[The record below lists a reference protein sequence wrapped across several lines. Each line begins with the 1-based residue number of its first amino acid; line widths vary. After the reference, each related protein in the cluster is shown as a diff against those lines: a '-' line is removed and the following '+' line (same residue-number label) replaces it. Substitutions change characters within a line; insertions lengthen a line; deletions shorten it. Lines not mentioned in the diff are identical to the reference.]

1 MSADW
6 ASAALPI
13 LVASVILIVPGLLVI
28 VSGWGLGRP
37 GMLFFAPAVSIGVVA
52 VAAVGAPFVGLAWS
66 LLPVAIVTVVA
77 ASAAF
82 GLRRWVGRESLPR
95 PERGVVV
102 ASIGGFVLA
111 AVALT
116 LQTMY
121 AFVGPDS
128 ISQTFD
134 AIVHLNSVAWAV
146 ETGNASAFNVG
157 LTSGVGFYPN
167 GWHSVAAL
175 VAQATGAHIALSVN
189 AANIAIA
196 AVAWPASCLALGF
209 AFFGDRPAAIISTA
223 ALSTGFGAFPLL
235 LFYFGVLYPNL
246 TAYALLPAGIA
257 AVIGL
262 LRATSLST
270 RARAAT
276 LTLVVALAIAL
287 SHPNAFLALYA
298 IGSALTLWILVEQAI
313 GIRTRRTWL
322 WTSSILLVL
331 LAGGAVLWYVSR
343 TPYALS
349 RWGAWQSA
357 AQAVGEAALVAP
369 GAYPI
374 TLATAALMIIGLFAS
389 VIRPSLRV
397 VVVPFFVVASMFV
410 LASGVPTGTL
420 LRELVTNPWY
430 NDPFRLAALLPI
442 AAIPVAVAGAV
453 TIVDAVLQLRLRLR
467 SPGPRALWPVLAVVV
482 SLGLF
487 TVSFGPNVMG
497 VAASARAT
505 YSSSDGSALLTTDE
519 RTLLERLGTT
529 TSEDSLIIGN
539 PWTGASLAYA
549 LGGREV
555 VEKHIF
561 GPRSED
567 AAFLDANL
575 VDIDSDPLVCDA
587 VDRLGVDYV
596 LDFGSQNVFGLETPW
611 EDRPGLNDLTPSEH
625 LVLVDSEGT
634 DARLFRI
641 EGC

>member
-6 ASAALPI
+6 ASATLPI
-13 LVASVILIVPGLLVI
+13 LVASVALIAPGLLVI
-28 VSGWGLGRP
+28 ISGWGLRRP
-37 GMLFFAPAVSIGVVA
+37 GMLFFAPAVSVGVIA
-52 VAAVGAPFVGLAWS
+52 VAAVAAPFVGLRWS
-66 LLPVAIVTVVA
+66 VLPVAIMTLVA
-77 ASAAF
+77 AGVAF
-82 GLRRWVGRESLPR
+82 GLRRWVGREPVPR
-95 PERGVVV
+95 PGRGAVV
-102 ASIGGFVLA
+102 ASIAGFVLA

-116 LQTMY
+116 LQTLY
-121 AFVGPDS
+121 AFVGPDA

-146 ETGNASAFNVG
+146 DTGNASAFNVG

-175 VAQATGAHIALSVN
+175 VAQATGAHIALAVN

-209 AFFGDRPAAIISTA
+209 AFFGDRPAAIVATA

-262 LRATSLST
+262 LGASSLPT

-287 SHPNAFLALYA
+287 SHPNAFLALCA
-298 IGSALTLWILVEQAI
+298 VGSALSLWILVGRAI

-322 WTSSILLVL
+322 WTSGILLAL
-331 LAGGAVLWYVSR
+331 LVGGAVLWYVSR
-343 TPYALS
+343 TPYELS
-349 RWGAWQSA
+349 RWGAWQST

-374 TLATAALMIIGLFAS
+374 TLLTAALMIVGLFAS
-389 VIRPSLRV
+389 VIRPRLRV
-397 VVVPFFVVASMFV
+397 VLVPFFVVASMFV
-410 LASGVPTGTL
+410 LAAGVPTGTL
-420 LRELVTNPWY
+420 LRELVTSPWY

-442 AAIPVAVAGAV
+442 AAVPVATAGAV
-453 TIVDAVLQLRLRLR
+453 TIVDGVIRLRR
-467 SPGPRALWPVLAVVV
+467 RVPGPGAIWPVLAVVA

-497 VAASARAT
+497 VAASTRAA
-505 YSSSDGSALLTTDE
+505 YSFSDGSALLTTNE
-519 RTLLERLGTT
+519 LAVIERLGTT
-529 TSEDSLIIGN
+529 TDDNALIIGN
-539 PWTGASLAYA
+539 PWTGTSLAYA

-561 GPRSED
+561 GPRSDD

-587 VDRLGVDYV
+587 VARLGVDYV

-611 EDRPGLNDLTPSEH
+611 ADRPGLNDLTPSEH
-625 LVLVDSEGT
+625 LVLVDSEGS